1 MCSPSL
7 LVLVTWGRPSE
18 SVRGVGDVHTDDYRV
33 GVPSPTTGP
42 LRLVRATVV
51 ALVVVALAALAHLLG
66 GGELPPV
73 VVVVALTA
81 LVLACT
87 AVLTARRIGPEVAFV
102 ALGAGQLVLHR
113 AFEAFATTSCAGVPV
128 GSGGHAHHA
137 DHAAA
142 LVAVC
147 APTAAHGS
155 GAVML
160 GGSAML
166 VAHVV
171 ATVAAA
177 LVIAGA
183 DRALAWLV
191 VWLRPFAGAPTTP
204 VVPALGALPVA
215 AAAVALAPQTW
226 RGVVPRRG
234 PPAWHTPVAP

>member
-1 MCSPSL
+1 M
-7 LVLVTWGRPSE
+7 
-18 SVRGVGDVHTDDYRV
+18 
-33 GVPSPTTGP
+33 PSPTSGP

-51 ALVVVALAALAHLLG
+51 ALVVVALAGLAHVLG
-66 GGELPPV
+66 GGELPPAV
-73 VVVVALTA
+73 VVAALTA

-87 AVLTARRIGPEVAFV
+87 AVLTARRIGSEVAMV

-113 AFEAFATTSCAGVPV
+113 AFEAFATTTCAGVPV
-128 GSGGHAHHA
+128 ASGGHAHHA

-142 LVAVC
+142 LVASC
-147 APTAAHGS
+147 APSAAHGS
-155 GAVML
+155 GGVML

-166 VAHVV
+166 VTHVV

-191 VWLRPFAGAPTTP
+191 VWLRPVAGAPSTP

-215 AAAVALAPQTW
+215 VADVSLAPQTW